1 MGVGVGAAARIFSR
15 LRLKPDIYRTMDGKI
30 IVKDELLNFLAV
42 KMKTMNQDE
51 IVLLATNTFDS
62 EWIESSKKVLFDL
75 CTTTQ
80 RNVAHKGSQKDINN
94 IKSCLKVLNECAENI
109 PRFVSH
115 YLEELPPVTFS
126 NMDVSCLLGKV
137 EQLASEV
144 CALKRVMQLQV
155 NVSEDLRE
163 VTKDINRRVGA
174 LEASDLAP
182 GGGLEVSMALGGGA
196 AGPDDLAL
204 RRVSTD
210 GLVLRDGMGALSV
223 DPAHGLEGATPT
235 EIPASSTAL
244 PGSPKWSQIVK
255 KGGQHGPA
263 HAHAKP
269 GVRTAISGPK
279 KKSGT
284 SVVGTGAAG
293 NIRTVKT
300 KLVSVFASKFA
311 PDLDA
316 EALSGYLGEKLG
328 RVVSCNR
335 IGNGNGRYSSFKVS
349 AECHEVREMYNPEL
363 WPDGAFVRRYYEPR
377 QVGATG
383 VKAVLTNA
391 VLPAELRSGS
401 TGAASIY

>member
-1 MGVGVGAAARIFSR
+1 
-15 LRLKPDIYRTMDGKI
+15 
-30 IVKDELLNFLAV
+30 
-42 KMKTMNQDE
+42 
-51 IVLLATNTFDS
+51 
-62 EWIESSKKVLFDL
+62 
-75 CTTTQ
+75 
-80 RNVAHKGSQKDINN
+80 
-94 IKSCLKVLNECAENI
+94 
-109 PRFVSH
+109 
-115 YLEELPPVTFS
+115 
-126 NMDVSCLLGKV
+126 MDVSCLLGKV

-163 VTKDINRRVGA
+163 VTKDINWRVGA

-204 RRVSTD
+204 RRVSKD
-210 GLVLRDGMGALSV
+210 GLALRDGMGAESG
-223 DPAHGLEGATPT
+223 DPVHGLEGATPT
-235 EIPASSTAL
+235 GIPASLTAL

-263 HAHAKP
+263 HAGAKP
-269 GVRTAISGPK
+269 GARTVISGPK

-349 AECHEVREMYNPEL
+349 AECQEVREMYNPEL

-391 VLPAELRSGS
+391 VLSAELRSGS
-401 TGAASIY
+401 TGAVSTY